1 MSRELS
7 LAPLASALVAAA
19 LATGCIQIDIF
30 GGTRGSLV
38 ETVVH
43 GQRGAKILMLEIDG
57 LIQQQEESGLLGPT
71 RESTVARIR
80 EQLDGARGDD
90 NVRALLLRIDT
101 PGGGATA
108 SDVIYAELMRF
119 KRERDV
125 PIVAHFMGTAT
136 SGGYYVAM
144 AADEIVAEPTTV
156 TGSIGVIFVGVNV
169 AGLMKR
175 WGIEDQTIT
184 AGIHKDAGSPLRRM
198 TDEEREI
205 FATVI
210 EDLHDRFREVVALG
224 RPGLTRERVDELADG
239 RIYSA
244 PQALENGL
252 VDHIGS
258 IEESVELLE
267 KRLGVSESIVV
278 SYHRPREWRQNL
290 YTRSLTPPARRGT
303 HLDPTAAFAAMK
315 PGFHYLWWP
324 GAPLGWPGAPAP

>member
-1 MSRELS
+1 MSRELPC
-7 LAPLASALVAAA
+7 ACALVAVA
-19 LATGCIQIDIF
+19 LLTGCIQIDIF
-30 GGTRGSLV
+30 GGGRGSLV

-57 LIQQQEESGLLGPT
+57 LIQQQEESGPFGPT

-80 EQLDGARGDD
+80 EQLDGARSDAR
-90 NVRALLLRIDT
+90 VQALLLRIDT

-108 SDVIYAELMRF
+108 SDVIYSELMRF
-119 KRERDV
+119 KRERNV

-184 AGIHKDAGSPLRRM
+184 GGVHKDAGSPLRRM
-198 TDEEREI
+198 TPEEREI
-205 FATVI
+205 FGTVI
-210 EDLHDRFREVVALG
+210 ADLHDRFREVVALG
-224 RPGLTRERVDELADG
+224 RPKLERKRVDALADG

-290 YTRSLTPPARRGT
+290 YTRALVPPAGKGSQ
-303 HLDPTAAFAAMK
+303 LDPTVALGAMK

-324 GAPLGWPGAPAP
+324 GAPAR